1 MASDLLDDKELF
13 RNLMLLSNE
22 VIQIQKSLHT
32 IDSRESRLR
41 AELDELA
48 LENEILI
55 EQTSRF
61 ETIVKQAA
69 ASALQDAEW
78 ERERQQSLES
88 EKSALKTQ
96 IKETEEMLQTK
107 EATVKDLQEEFTAKI
122 KDLYGQIREKDSLLQ
137 IREIALTDLKAAA
150 ESLNRL
156 VSGLS
161 SSGES
166 ARLILDESQD
176 NPTEKTTDTIKEF
189 EDRTSLE
196 IERLKSDS
204 REKDLALAAK
214 SVEIESTKQTMSG
227 RIDELEKALDAKTKR
242 KSPRLVSLLA
252 DMGGKRFM

>member
-32 IDSRESRLR
+32 IDSHESRLR
-41 AELDELA
+41 AALDELG
-48 LENEILI
+48 LEKEILM

-69 ASALQDAEW
+69 TSALQDAEL
-78 ERERQQSLES
+78 ERERQQSFES
-88 EKSALKTQ
+88 EKSALTIQINEMEKT
-96 IKETEEMLQTK
+96 LQTK
-107 EATVKDLQEEFTAKI
+107 EAIVEDLREEFTAKI
-122 KDLYGQIREKDSLLQ
+122 VDLNGQIREKDSLLQ

-166 ARLILDESQD
+166 PLLLLDESQN
-176 NPTEKTTDTIKEF
+176 NPTDETTDMINEF

-196 IERLKSDS
+196 IERLKADS
-204 REKDLALAAK
+204 REKDWALAAK
-214 SVEIESTKQTMSG
+214 SVEMESTKQTMSS
-227 RIDELEKALDAKTKR
+227 RIAELETALDAKRKR

>member
-1 MASDLLDDKELF
+1 MISDVASDKELF

-22 VIQIQKSLHT
+22 VKQIQKSLRT
-32 IDSRESRLR
+32 IDSHESRLR
-41 AELDELA
+41 AALDELA
-48 LENEILI
+48 LEKEILS
-55 EQTSRF
+55 EQANRF
-61 ETIVKQAA
+61 EAIITQAA
-69 ASALQDAEW
+69 TSALQDAEW

-88 EKSALKTQ
+88 EKSALTIQ
-96 IKETEEMLQTK
+96 IKEMEQTLQSKETAVTE
-107 EATVKDLQEEFTAKI
+107 LQEEFIAGME
-122 KDLYGQIREKDSLLQ
+122 DLKGQIREKDRLLQ

-161 SSGES
+161 SSG
-166 ARLILDESQD
+166 ATPMLLLDESQD
-176 NPTEKTTDTIKEF
+176 NPTEDTTDMIKEF
-189 EDRTSLE
+189 EDRTSFD

-204 REKDLALAAK
+204 REKDFTLSAK

-227 RIDELEKALDAKTKR
+227 GDDLEKALDAKRKR

>member
-1 MASDLLDDKELF
+1 MISDVASDKELF

-22 VIQIQKSLHT
+22 VKQIQKSLRT
-32 IDSRESRLR
+32 IDSHESRLR
-41 AELDELA
+41 AALDELA
-48 LENEILI
+48 LEKEILS
-55 EQTSRF
+55 EQANRF
-61 ETIVKQAA
+61 EAIITQAA
-69 ASALQDAEW
+69 TSALQDAEW

-88 EKSALKTQ
+88 EKSALTIQ
-96 IKETEEMLQTK
+96 IMEMEQTLQSKETAVTE
-107 EATVKDLQEEFTAKI
+107 LQEEFIAGME
-122 KDLYGQIREKDSLLQ
+122 DLKGQIREKDRLLQ

-161 SSGES
+161 SSG
-166 ARLILDESQD
+166 ATPMLLLDESQD
-176 NPTEKTTDTIKEF
+176 NPTEDTTDMIKEF
-189 EDRTSLE
+189 EDRTSFD

-204 REKDLALAAK
+204 REKDFTLSAK

-227 RIDELEKALDAKTKR
+227 GDDLEKALDAKRKR

>member
-1 MASDLLDDKELF
+1 MISDVASDKELF

-22 VIQIQKSLHT
+22 VKQIQKSLRT
-32 IDSRESRLR
+32 IDSHESRLR
-41 AELDELA
+41 AALDELA
-48 LENEILI
+48 LEKEILS
-55 EQTSRF
+55 EQANRF
-61 ETIVKQAA
+61 EAIITQAA
-69 ASALQDAEW
+69 TSALQDAEW

-88 EKSALKTQ
+88 EKSALTIQ
-96 IKETEEMLQTK
+96 IKEMEQTLQSKETAVTE
-107 EATVKDLQEEFTAKI
+107 LQEEFIAGME
-122 KDLYGQIREKDSLLQ
+122 DLKGQIREKDRLLQ

-161 SSGES
+161 SSG
-166 ARLILDESQD
+166 ATPMLLLDESQD
-176 NPTEKTTDTIKEF
+176 NPTEDTTDMIKEF
-189 EDRTSLE
+189 EDRTSFN

-204 REKDLALAAK
+204 REKDFTLSAK

-227 RIDELEKALDAKTKR
+227 GDDLEKALDAKRKR

>member
-1 MASDLLDDKELF
+1 MISDVASDKELF

-22 VIQIQKSLHT
+22 VKQIQKSLRT
-32 IDSRESRLR
+32 IDSHESRLR
-41 AELDELA
+41 AALDELA
-48 LENEILI
+48 LEKEILS
-55 EQTSRF
+55 EQANRF
-61 ETIVKQAA
+61 EAIITQAA
-69 ASALQDAEW
+69 TSALQDAEW

-88 EKSALKTQ
+88 EKSALTIQ
-96 IKETEEMLQTK
+96 IKEMEQTLQSKETAVTE
-107 EATVKDLQEEFTAKI
+107 LQEEFIAGME
-122 KDLYGQIREKDSLLQ
+122 DLKGQIREKDRLLQ

-161 SSGES
+161 SSGETPM
-166 ARLILDESQD
+166 LLLDESQD
-176 NPTEKTTDTIKEF
+176 NPTEDTTDMIKEF
-189 EDRTSLE
+189 EDRTSFN

-204 REKDLALAAK
+204 REKDFTLSAK

-227 RIDELEKALDAKTKR
+227 GDDLEKALDAKRKR